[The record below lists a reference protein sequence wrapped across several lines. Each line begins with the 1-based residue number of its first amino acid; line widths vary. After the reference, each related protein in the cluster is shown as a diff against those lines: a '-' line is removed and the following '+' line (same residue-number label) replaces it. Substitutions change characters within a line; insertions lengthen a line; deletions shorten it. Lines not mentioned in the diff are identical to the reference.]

1 MTVPASIVTGAGLR
15 AAYLY
20 ELDSTGQPK
29 ATSSTTMYAGVLM
42 QGAKVL
48 TKSEAQ
54 PTRVPHVGDDRFLG
68 YTQLPAREGGTA
80 ELRTGKK
87 NLALDA
93 LLRGQA
99 VITVGE
105 SLFHG
110 LGTNLVGNEIQ
121 AAVLAYQSAEDRDD
135 SSANA
140 GALRWSSLLIPRAQL
155 SPQEGS
161 FDDNAFESIY
171 TITPQPVTK
180 YPWGVSFA
188 VGTEKYTV
196 AEMLSGIHEGKPRLL
211 CAIGHATPVTVYSF
225 PTGVTAFSTSKVAVY
240 KNGVLM
246 SSGVTITVT
255 GVTFTVGLGATDRVD
270 IVLETL

>member
-20 ELDSTGQPK
+20 ELDSTGQPI
-29 ATSSTTMYAGVLM
+29 ASSTTLYGGVLM

-48 TKSEAQ
+48 THSEAQ
-54 PTRVPHVGDDRFLG
+54 PTRVPHIGDDRFLG
-68 YTQLPAREGGTA
+68 YTQLPAREGSTA

-87 NLALDA
+87 NLTLDA

-110 LGTNLVGNEIQ
+110 LATDKVGNEIQ
-121 AAVLAYQSAEDRDD
+121 AAVLAYQSAEERDD
-135 SSANA
+135 TSANA

-155 SPQEGS
+155 SPQQGS

-180 YPWGVSFA
+180 YPWGVAFA
-188 VGTEKYTV
+188 IGTEKYTV
-196 AEMLSGIHEGKPRLL
+196 AEMLSGVHEGKPRLL
-211 CAIGHATPVTVYSF
+211 AAKGDGTVTAFNF
-225 PTGVTAFSTSKVAVY
+225 PTGVVAFSTSKIAVY
-240 KNGVLM
+240 KNGVVV
-246 SSGVTITVT
+246 SSGVTKAV
-255 GVTFTVGLGATDRVD
+255 GSVTFTVAPLTTDRIDV
-270 IVLETL
+270 VLETL